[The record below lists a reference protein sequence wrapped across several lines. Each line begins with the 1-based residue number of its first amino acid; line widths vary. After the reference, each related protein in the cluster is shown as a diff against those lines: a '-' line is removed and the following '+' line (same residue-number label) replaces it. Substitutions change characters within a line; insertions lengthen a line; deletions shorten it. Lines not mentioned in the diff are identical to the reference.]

1 MKAIDS
7 FSGQYHWLSN
17 FSSHG
22 FYISG
27 VWFKTNEHFYQA
39 MKTLDEKERLQII
52 ECDSPQCAK
61 KLGKMCTIR
70 DNWDKI
76 KIEIMWI
83 GLKNKFDQNPEL
95 KRYLL
100 ETGDI
105 ELIEGNWWNDRF
117 FGQCPIGIGENHL
130 GKLLM
135 KLREQYKNEK
145 TIKRFF

>member
-39 MKTLDEKERLQII
+39 MKTLNEKERQEII
-52 ECDSPQCAK
+52 ECESPNCAK
-61 KLGKMCTIR
+61 RLGKTCTIR
-70 DNWDKI
+70 PEWDKI
-76 KIEIMWI
+76 KIEIMWV
-83 GLKNKFDQNPEL
+83 GLRNKFDQNPEL

-100 ETGDI
+100 ETGDV

-117 FGQCPIGIGENHL
+117 WGVCKGEGHNHL

-135 KLREQYKNEK
+135 KLRESVKNEK
-145 TIKRFF
+145 AIKRFF